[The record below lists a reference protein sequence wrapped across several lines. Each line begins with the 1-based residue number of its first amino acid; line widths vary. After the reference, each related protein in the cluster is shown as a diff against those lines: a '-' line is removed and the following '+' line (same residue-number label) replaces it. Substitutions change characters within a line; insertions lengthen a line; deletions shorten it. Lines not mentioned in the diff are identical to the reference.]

1 MASVVQA
8 VARETSGA
16 KKQDERM
23 FLLILF
29 ILFSSCYSAAWIST
43 SSTSKISVAPPGMM
57 PEPLSP

>member
-1 MASVVQA
+1 
-8 VARETSGA
+8 
-16 KKQDERM
+16 M